1 MRIFSGIRPTGE
13 IHLGNY
19 LGAVK
24 QWVKLQKDN
33 EGIYCIVDLHA
44 ITTPYEKEKLRE
56 NTLKIATT
64 YLAVGL
70 NPEKSTIFIQSQ
82 IKEHSE
88 LAWLLST
95 ITPLGELRRMTQFK
109 DKSKKH
115 TKYINAGLLNYP
127 ILMAADIL
135 LYQTNTVPVGEDQK
149 QHVEF
154 ARTIAKKFNKRFG
167 ETFCLPKALISK
179 EGARIMSLQDPR
191 KKMSKTGNPKGC
203 IGLFDKPTIIR
214 KKIMS
219 AITDMD
225 NKIVFRPNEKN
236 GISNLLTIYSL
247 VSDKNIKD
255 LEKEF
260 EDKKYSVFKKF
271 LADELIKTLKPFREN
286 REKLLSREVYIEEI
300 LKKGEQKARIIA
312 QSTIRDVKEKM
323 GF

>member
-19 LGAVK
+19 LGAIK
-24 QWVKLQKDN
+24 QWIKLQEDN
-33 EGIYCIVDLHA
+33 EGVYCIVDLHA
-44 ITTPYEKEKLRE
+44 ITTPYNKKELRE
-56 NTLKIATT
+56 NTLKIAAT

-88 LAWLLST
+88 LAWLLGS
-95 ITPLGELRRMTQFK
+95 IVPLGELKRMTQFK

-115 TKYINAGLLNYP
+115 PKYINAGLLNYP

-135 LYQTNTVPVGEDQK
+135 LYQANAVPVGEDQK

-154 ARTIAKKFNKRFG
+154 TKKIAKKFNNEFG
-167 ETFCLPKALISK
+167 ETFRIPEALISK
-179 EGARIMSLQDPR
+179 EGARIMSLQDPK
-191 KKMSKTGNPKGC
+191 KKMSKTGESKGC
-203 IGLFDKPTIIR
+203 IDLFEKPETIR

-219 AITDMD
+219 AVTDTD
-225 NKIVFRPNEKN
+225 NKIVFRPNKKN

-247 VSDKNIKD
+247 ISDKKIKE
-255 LEKEF
+255 LEEQFKG
-260 EDKKYSVFKKF
+260 KKYSFFKKS
-271 LADELIKTLKPFREN
+271 LADELIKKLEPFREN
-286 REKLLSREVYIEEI
+286 RERLLSREVYIEEI
-300 LKKGEQKARIIA
+300 LKKGEQKARTIA

>member
-19 LGAVK
+19 FGAVK
-24 QWVKLQKDN
+24 QWVKLQENN

-44 ITTPYEKEKLRE
+44 ITTPYKKEELKR
-56 NTLKIATT
+56 NTLKIAAT

-70 NPEKSTIFIQSQ
+70 NPEKSIMFVQSK

-88 LAWLLST
+88 LAWLLGT
-95 ITPLGELRRMTQFK
+95 IVPLGELQRMTQFK

-127 ILMAADIL
+127 VLMAADIL
-135 LYQTNTVPVGEDQK
+135 LYQTNAVPVGEDQK

-154 ARTIAKKFNKRFG
+154 TRTIARKFNKRFG

-179 EGARIMSLQDPR
+179 EGARIMSLQDPK

-203 IGLFDKPTIIR
+203 IDLFEKPAIIR

-219 AITDMD
+219 AVTDTD
-225 NKIVFRPNEKN
+225 NKIVFRPNKKN

-247 VSDKNIKD
+247 ILDKNIKD
-255 LEKEF
+255 LEEEF
-260 EDKKYSVFKKF
+260 KGKKYSVFKKS
-271 LADELIKTLKPFREN
+271 LADELIKTLKPFREK
-286 REKLLSREVYIEEI
+286 REKLLSREVYIDEI